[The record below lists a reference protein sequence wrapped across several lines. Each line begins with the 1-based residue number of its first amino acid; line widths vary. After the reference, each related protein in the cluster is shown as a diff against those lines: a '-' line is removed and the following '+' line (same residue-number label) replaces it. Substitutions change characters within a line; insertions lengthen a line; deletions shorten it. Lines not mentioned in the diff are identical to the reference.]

1 MRSWL
6 QVLKLDEDMKRLA
19 LQLKNESSLLIF
31 GRGVNYA
38 TALEAA
44 LKVHCTPAPPPG
56 RVGRSH
62 EQRGA
67 GSAAAAWPCLST
79 GLMLSAGK
87 G

>member
-44 LKVHCTPAPPPG
+44 LKVNWSPLLLLLK
-56 RVGRSH
+56 
-62 EQRGA
+62 
-67 GSAAAAWPCLST
+67 LSD
-79 GLMLSAGK
+79 S
-87 G
+87 